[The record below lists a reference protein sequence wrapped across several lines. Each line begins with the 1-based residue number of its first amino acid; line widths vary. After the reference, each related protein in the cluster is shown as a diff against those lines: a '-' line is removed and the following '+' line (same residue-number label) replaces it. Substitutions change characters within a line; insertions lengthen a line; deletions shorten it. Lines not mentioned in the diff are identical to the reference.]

1 MVTCN
6 DFFSEEKHYF
16 LVLEYMEGGE
26 LFDRIVKK
34 SFYNEREARDLVCTL
49 LSAIEYC
56 HLHNIAHRWE
66 NTKNWNTK
74 NTIISD
80 HQFYVTYTLCH
91 VHFMYG
97 CNSATNSAIFLFFLI
112 LIYHFS
118 RTLAIT
124 FSFPH
129 SPTLFPSFLLSFF
142 FLFFFIAFTLFFSS
156 VNQKHQNKSLT
167 SLTPLFSTY
176 T

>member
-1 MVTCN
+1 MVSCN
-6 DFFSEEKHYF
+6 DFFSEEKYYF

-66 NTKNWNTK
+66 NTKNRNIK
-74 NTIISD
+74 NTSISD
-80 HQFYVTYTLCH
+80 HQFYVAYIICH

-97 CNSATNSAIFLFFLI
+97 CNSVSFLFILI
-112 LIYHFS
+112 LIYH
-118 RTLAIT
+118 
-124 FSFPH
+124 SFLVLLPFRFLF
-129 SPTLFPSFLLSFF
+129 PTLLFFFLLSFF
-142 FLFFFIAFTLFFSS
+142 LSSFLSHFFFL
-156 VNQKHQNKSLT
+156 VNQTHQNNL
-167 SLTPLFSTY
+167 PPP
-176 T
+176 